1 MRRRLF
7 SWLFFRYGAAMPATP
22 AWPPRSAPR
31 LFVDAALGRDVAVPV
46 EGNAAHYLLSVM
58 RLGEGGVV
66 LLFNDRDGEWAAR
79 AEAVRKRD
87 LVLRC
92 AEQTRPREAVPD
104 FTLCIAPIRKNRID
118 LVVEKACELGVRR
131 IQPVMT
137 RRAVV
142 DRLNLDRLRAQM
154 IEAAEQCGR
163 TALPELN
170 PMAPLDRMLADWPA
184 GRRLFF
190 ADETGGLPL
199 GQAFAANGGPA
210 ALLVGPEGGFDP
222 DERAAIRACPAAV
235 PISLGPRILRAET
248 AAIAAISC
256 WMALNGDWSAAPSET
271 L

>member
-1 MRRRLF
+1 
-7 SWLFFRYGAAMPATP
+7 MPATP

-31 LFVDAALGRDVAVPV
+31 LFVDAALGQDVPVAV
-46 EGNAAHYLLSVM
+46 EGNPAHYLLSVM
-58 RLGEGGVV
+58 RVGEGGVV
-66 LLFNDRDGEWAAR
+66 LLFNGRDGEWAAM

-92 AEQTRPREAVPD
+92 TARTKPLEAVPD
-104 FTLCIAPIRKNRID
+104 FTLCLAPIRKNRVD

-142 DRLNLDRLRAQM
+142 DRLNLDRLRTQM

-163 TALPELN
+163 TALPELGE
-170 PMAPLDRMLADWPA
+170 MVPLDRLLGQWSPE
-184 GRRLFF
+184 RHLFF
-190 ADETGGLPL
+190 ADETGGAPL
-199 GQAFAANGGPA
+199 DRAFAAHRGPA

-222 DERAAIRACPAAV
+222 GERDAIRACPAAV
-235 PISLGPRILRAET
+235 PVSLGPRILRAET
-248 AAIAAISC
+248 AAIAATAC
-256 WMALNGDWSAAPSET
+256 WMAMNGDWAGVSSET